1 MIATSHTSPI
11 LLNIPQTLTV
21 LEIFIREEL
30 RRFGVQ
36 NAVLGLSGGVDSA
49 LSAFLTARAIG
60 AEHLHCVMMPYRTS
74 SPESTTDAKLVID
87 ALGCPNERIE
97 ITPMV
102 EPFFESDPEMDKLR
116 RGNVMARMRM
126 IVLYDRSAK
135 HRALVIGTS
144 NKSEGLLGYSTHY
157 GDSASAVN
165 PLGDLYKSQVW
176 ELAEAVGVPQSILQ
190 KAPSADLWVG
200 QVSEEELGLKYREV
214 DILLYYM
221 VDCRESDEEL
231 QARGFDGEY
240 VKKTRERIRK
250 AQFKRMPPVI
260 AKIAERTINTDFRY
274 PRDWGS

>member
-1 MIATSHTSPI
+1 MIAVTESPI
-11 LLNIPQTLTV
+11 LLNIPQTLKV
-21 LEIFIREEL
+21 LDIFVRHEL
-30 RRFGVQ
+30 NRFGITK
-36 NAVLGLSGGVDSA
+36 AVLGLSGGVDSA
-49 LSAFLTARAIG
+49 LSAFLTARTIG
-60 AEHLHCVMMPYRTS
+60 AENVHCVMMPYRTS
-74 SPESTTDAKLVID
+74 SPDSITDAEKVIA
-87 ALGCPNERIE
+87 ALGCSCERLE

-102 EPFFESDPEMDKLR
+102 EPFFEADPEMDKVR
-116 RGNVMARMRM
+116 KGNVMARMRM

-157 GDSASAVN
+157 GDSASAIN

-176 ELAEAVGVPQSILQ
+176 ELAEAVGVPDSILQ

-200 QVSEEELGLKYREV
+200 QISEEELGMRYREV
-214 DILLYYM
+214 DVLLYYM
-221 VDCRESDEEL
+221 VDCRETDEEL
-231 QARGFDGEY
+231 LARGYETSLIEK
-240 VKKTRERIRK
+240 VRTRIRN

>member
-1 MIATSHTSPI
+1 VSP
-11 LLNIPQTLTV
+11 LHLNIDQTLKV

-30 RRFGVQ
+30 RRFGLQ

-49 LSAFLTARAIG
+49 LAAFLVSRAIG
-60 AEHLHCVMMPYRTS
+60 AEHVHCVMMPYRTS
-74 SPESTTDAKLVID
+74 SPESLSHAQEVLDIV
-87 ALGCPNERIE
+87 GCSGERAE

-102 EPFFESDPEMDKLR
+102 DPLFEANPDMDKLR
-116 RGNVMARMRM
+116 KGNVMARMRM

-135 HRALVIGTS
+135 HHALVIGTS
-144 NKSEGLLGYSTHY
+144 NKSEGLLGYTTLY
-157 GDSASAVN
+157 GDNASAIN

-176 ELAEAVGVPQSILQ
+176 ELAEAVGVPQSILS

-200 QVSEEELGLKYREV
+200 QVSEEELGIKYREV

-231 QARGFDGEY
+231 LGRGFASDY
-240 VKKTRERIRK
+240 IRKVRTRIRG
-250 AQFKRMPPVI
+250 AQFKRMTPVI
-260 AKIAERTINTDFRY
+260 AKIGERTINTDFRY